1 MRTFFFAGLLAVSL
15 LIAPAANAQVQQGY
29 PPVPGAP
36 PQASVPPTQQPTVT
50 IPETPVLPPGDDV
63 KGEEESGGPDGG
75 VAPGGGGGNG
85 GSAPTTTTQGT
96 TTAGADSLPFT
107 GLEVG
112 FVVLAGL
119 LLIGTG
125 VVLRRARSA
134 S

>member
-15 LIAPAANAQVQQGY
+15 LIAPVANAQVREGY
-29 PPVPGAP
+29 PPVPGTP
-36 PQASVPPTQQPTVT
+36 PQAVTPTQQSTVA

-63 KGEEESGGPDGG
+63 AGEEEAGGPDGG
-75 VAPGGGGGNG
+75 VTPGGGGNG

-96 TTAGADSLPFT
+96 TTAAADSLPFT

-125 VVLRRARSA
+125 VLLRRARSA

>member
-1 MRTFFFAGLLAVSL
+1 MRTFIFAGLLAVSL
-15 LIAPAANAQVQQGY
+15 LIAPAANAQLREGY

-36 PQASVPPTQQPTVT
+36 PQASAPTQPTVT

-63 KGEEESGGPDGG
+63 AGEEESGGPDGG
-75 VAPGGGGGNG
+75 VTPGGGGDG

-96 TTAGADSLPFT
+96 TTAAADSLPFT

-125 VVLRRARSA
+125 VVLRRARTS
-134 S
+134 